1 MGQIDLEWGLPTMY
15 FRSTLV
21 LAALLALCADTPD
34 LAHFRM
40 PMLAAPSLEPFPA
53 ATNNFEV
60 FMSVAPQG
68 KSSGGALQ
76 EGSRISIIRYV
87 DGEFA
92 KVLQPLPGGR
102 KGFKLDAG
110 KPLDEKSLKESLKSQ
125 GAAANQGDTVQI
137 TKIEFRT
144 KDIVFLIN
152 GGGKRKFHLR
162 DHLQASVGG
171 TMNTPPPDSD
181 PNNGK
186 GSTLILDFGRPLPDI
201 GPDDLK
207 KELSVLLDFSKEHSA
222 AVNWIDTLPPQ
233 FKEAITNHEALVG
246 MDQEMV
252 IAALGR
258 AEHKVRERDPNTGED
273 TEDWIYGNPP
283 AKTVFVTFSGEKV
296 IRVKEYD

>member
-1 MGQIDLEWGLPTMY
+1 MY
-15 FRSTLV
+15 FRTTLV
-21 LAALLALCADTPD
+21 IAALVAFCADTPD

-40 PMLAAPSLEPFPA
+40 PMLASPTFDSFPSSMSNPSP
-53 ATNNFEV
+53 EV
-60 FMSVAPQG
+60 FMTVGPQG
-68 KSSGGALQ
+68 KSSGGTLQ
-76 EGSRISIIRYV
+76 EGSRLAIIRFV

-92 KVLQPLPGGR
+92 KVIEPLPGGR

-110 KPLDEKSLKESLKSQ
+110 KPLDVKGLRTMLTEQ
-125 GAAANQGDTVQI
+125 GAAVNQGDTVQI

-144 KDIVFLIN
+144 KDIVFQLN
-152 GGGKRKFHLR
+152 GGGKRRFHLR
-162 DHLQASVGG
+162 DHLSGGVG
-171 TMNTPPPDSD
+171 TMSTPQPVSD

-186 GSTLILDFGRPLPDI
+186 GSTLILDFGKSLPDI

-207 KELSVLLDFSKEHSA
+207 QYLSVVLDFSKEHSA
-222 AVNWIDTLPPQ
+222 AVNWVDTLPPQ
-233 FKEAITNHEALVG
+233 FKQAIEDHEALVG

-258 AEHKVRERDPNTGED
+258 AEHKVRQRDPNTGDD

-283 AKTVFVTFSGEKV
+283 AKTVFVTFSGDKV

>member
-1 MGQIDLEWGLPTMY
+1 MY

-21 LAALLALCADTPD
+21 IAALVAFCADTPD

-40 PMLAAPSLEPFPA
+40 PMLAAPTLESFPTSNA
-53 ATNNFEV
+53 APEV
-60 FMSVAPQG
+60 FMAVAPQA
-68 KSSGGALQ
+68 KTSGGTLQ
-76 EGSRISIIRYV
+76 EGSRLAIIRFV

-92 KVLQPLPGGR
+92 KVVEPLPGGR

-110 KPLDEKSLKESLKSQ
+110 KPLDEKSLKDTLRAQ
-125 GAAANQGDTVQI
+125 GAAVNQGDTVQI

-144 KDIVFLIN
+144 KDIVFQIN
-152 GGGKRKFHLR
+152 GGGKRRFHLR
-162 DHLQASVGG
+162 DHLQGGIG
-171 TMNTPPPDSD
+171 TMSTPQGPSD
-181 PNNGK
+181 PNEGR

-207 KELSVLLDFSKEHSA
+207 QDLSVLLDFSKEHSA

-258 AEHKVRERDPNTGED
+258 AEHKVRERDPNTGDD

-283 AKTVFVTFSGEKV
+283 AKTVFVTFSGDKV

>member
-1 MGQIDLEWGLPTMY
+1 MY

-21 LAALLALCADTPD
+21 IAALVAFCADTPD

-40 PMLAAPSLEPFPA
+40 PMLAAPTLETFPT
-53 ATNNFEV
+53 TNTAPEV
-60 FMSVAPQG
+60 YMTVWPQA
-68 KSSGGALQ
+68 KTSGGTLQ
-76 EGSRISIIRYV
+76 EGSRLAIIRFV

-92 KVLQPLPGGR
+92 KVIEPLPGGR

-110 KPLDEKSLKESLKSQ
+110 KPLDQKSLKEMLKTQ
-125 GAAANQGDTVQI
+125 GAAVNPGDTVQI

-144 KDIVFLIN
+144 KDIVFQIN

-162 DHLQASVGG
+162 DHLQVGVGG
-171 TMNTPPPDSD
+171 TMNQPQTVSD
-181 PNNGK
+181 PHEGK
-186 GSTLILDFGRPLPDI
+186 GSTLILDFGRTLPDI

-207 KELSVLLDFSKEHSA
+207 HDLSVVLDFSKEHSA

-252 IAALGR
+252 IASLGR
-258 AEHKVRERDPNTGED
+258 AEHKVRQRDPSTGDD

-283 AKTVFVTFSGEKV
+283 AKTVFVTFSGDKV

>member
-1 MGQIDLEWGLPTMY
+1 MY

-21 LAALLALCADTPD
+21 IAALLAFCADTPD

-40 PMLAAPSLEPFPA
+40 PMLAAPTFENFPMMNPA
-53 ATNNFEV
+53 PEV
-60 FMSVAPQG
+60 FMAVGPQS
-68 KSSGGALQ
+68 KTSGGTLQ
-76 EGSRISIIRYV
+76 EGSRLAIIRFV

-92 KVLQPLPGGR
+92 KVIEPLPGGK

-110 KPLDEKSLKESLKSQ
+110 KPLDERSLKELLKTQ
-125 GAAANQGDTVQI
+125 GAAANPGDTVQI

-144 KDIVFLIN
+144 KDIVFQIN

-162 DHLQASVGG
+162 DHLSGG
-171 TMNTPPPDSD
+171 IGTVNTPQPVAD
-181 PNNGK
+181 PNEGK
-186 GSTLILDFGRPLPDI
+186 GSTLILDFGRALPDI

-207 KELSVLLDFSKEHSA
+207 KDLSVVLDFSKEHSA

-252 IAALGR
+252 IASLGR
-258 AEHKVRERDPNTGED
+258 AEHKVRQRDPSTGDD

-283 AKTVFVTFSGEKV
+283 AKTVFVTFSGDKV
-296 IRVKEYD
+296 IRVKQYD